1 MPAPHGENQMS
12 EGTEQREI
20 VKWYRETYPEY
31 ARSLR
36 ISQTGGHIGKGKSAA
51 IRNAHSRSMGRVDGE
66 SDIAILLPRGPYG
79 CLMMEYKASDSMYQP
94 TQVQRDYIDYHN
106 EIGNLGLTCRGVDIA
121 KAAITQFMELPD
133 EAG

>member
-1 MPAPHGENQMS
+1 MS

-79 CLMMEYKASDSMYQP
+79 CFLMEYKASDGLYKATKKQE
-94 TQVQRDYIDYHN
+94 DYLEYHLTV
-106 EIGNLGLTCRGVDIA
+106 GNLAVLCRGVDVA
-121 KAAITQFMELPD
+121 KAAITQYMELPD